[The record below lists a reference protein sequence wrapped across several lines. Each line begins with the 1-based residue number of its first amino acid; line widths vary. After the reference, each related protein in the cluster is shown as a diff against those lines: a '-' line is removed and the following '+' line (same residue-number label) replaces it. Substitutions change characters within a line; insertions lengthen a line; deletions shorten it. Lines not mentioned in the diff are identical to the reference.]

1 MLLFICDFFYNC
13 IMYVYIYINDV
24 IYIYMHNIYLYIYI
38 QYTYP
43 HTICINDNKPICET
57 KNNYQSWF
65 CFAHGVRG
73 VLNVKAVDEFDL
85 GQAWHDLSFHSSRC
99 PWTRLVGSTWGSLL
113 GWKIGYLEGWV
124 DWGYK
129 LQTHRPWVCWMLGF
143 HHGDGR
149 MLQKDRSMVVY
160 RGPRF
165 LYVNRVRYHSGCQ
178 FHRFE
183 AFGHKL
189 CPNFLESQNYSW
201 RGYQHWPSPNS
212 NKSDRS
218 PSIETLPCGGLLG

>member
-1 MLLFICDFFYNC
+1 MA
-13 IMYVYIYINDV
+13 
-24 IYIYMHNIYLYIYI
+24 
-38 QYTYP
+38 
-43 HTICINDNKPICET
+43 
-57 KNNYQSWF
+57 S
-65 CFAHGVRG
+65 RG
-73 VLNVKAVDEFDL
+73 VPNVKAVDEFDL

-99 PWTRLVGSTWGSLL
+99 PWTWLVGSTWGNSL
-113 GWKIGYLEGWV
+113 GWI
-124 DWGYK
+124 DWIFRGLSWLG
-129 LQTHRPWVCWMLGF
+129 LQVTDPPRLWVCWMLGF
-143 HHGDGR
+143 QHGDGR
-149 MLQKDRSMVVY
+149 MLQLQIDQWWY
-160 RGPRF
+160 TWGPRF

-183 AFGHKL
+183 AFGQKL